1 MKILLLIGSLLL
13 AFLHV
18 TTALVMAIGFV
29 LLVIP
34 ISIIRHTLGLC
45 RLFPNEM
52 EQSQ

>member
-13 AFLHV
+13 AFLQIV
-18 TTALVMAIGFV
+18 TALIMSIGFV

-34 ISIIRHTLGLC
+34 VSIIRHTLGF
-45 RLFPNEM
+45 RRSFPNEM